1 MLKFLAT
8 FGAILWIVVG
18 CAELVSLAPPPANEN
33 PKKRGKS
40 RSRLHCKQRIPVLPH
55 TLRTLQI
62 GPVFHRDRDDITAA
76 STALLAIITALLVI
90 VARRQ
95 YTTSQSQLRV
105 YVFLD
110 NAFISNLGDSWSII
124 YKIKNYGSTPA
135 HNVIL
140 TEAAEV
146 VSWREELTEI
156 PRPTTQVKL
165 GSMAPNGDF
174 FENEPVLS
182 GRCSPSALIAKQK
195 AIYLVGKIEYVT
207 RSKLNGGPIFSTMWV
222 ATWGI
227 RAIPKLRCTP
237 TIRAT
242 TPIDNAGRPA
252 LTGSLR

>member
-1 MLKFLAT
+1 MDCSWMR
-8 FGAILWIVVG
+8 GACFISP
-18 CAELVSLAPPPANEN
+18 APANEN
-33 PKKRGKS
+33 PKNEANRAQDCTVNNEYQSSLIRFG
-40 RSRLHCKQRIPVLPH
+40 LCK
-55 TLRTLQI
+55 I
-62 GPVFHRDRDDITAA
+62 GSVFHRDRDDITAA

-195 AIYLVGKIEYVT
+195 AIYLVGKIEYVDAFKIKRWT
-207 RSKLNGGPIFSTMWV
+207 NFQYYVGGDMGYPGDTKAEMY
-222 ATWGI
+222 ADDKGND
-227 RAIPKLRCTP
+227 AY
-237 TIRAT
+237 
-242 TPIDNAGRPA
+242 
-252 LTGSLR
+252 